1 MAIDIH
7 DKQTS
12 GQIALFLAQS
22 GNVNLQVYD
31 LRGKKVM
38 ADMVNK
44 ILPQGEHLIEIQSNS
59 RLGVKLPAGIYIL
72 QMRVDH
78 QIMDTMRFIIS

>member
-1 MAIDIH
+1 
-7 DKQTS
+7 
-12 GQIALFLAQS
+12 
-22 GNVNLQVYD
+22 
-31 LRGKKVM
+31 
-38 ADMVNK
+38 MVNK